1 MSCLLDLGALTP
13 AIINESRFYQEAET
27 DLTRG
32 GRASQERDLTQP
44 W

>member
-1 MSCLLDLGALTP
+1 MSCLDLGALTL
-13 AIINESRFYQEAET
+13 ARVNESRFYREAET

-32 GRASQERDLTQP
+32 GRASQERDLIPP